1 MVKTISFIGF
11 LSLAFVFNAYAHD
24 SDRINQLEKE
34 IQDIKF
40 RLSRL
45 ETFPGNKGKAQ
56 EPVTS
61 SDGWR
66 SVTNWRSLA
75 TDMGES
81 DVRRILGEPDR
92 IDGGGVAF
100 WYYQNNGSV
109 TFLSGKVRSWKE
121 PRN

>member
-1 MVKTISFIGF
+1 MIKAFVTIGF
-11 LSLAFVFNAYAHD
+11 LSLAVAFNANAHD
-24 SDRINQLEKE
+24 SDRISQLEKE
-34 IQDIKF
+34 LQDIKF

-45 ETFPGNKGKAQ
+45 ETLPGNQSKAQ

-66 SVTNWRSLA
+66 SVTNWRKLIQ
-75 TDMGES
+75 DMSES

-100 WYYQNNGSV
+100 WYYQNKGSV
-109 TFLSGKVRSWKE
+109 TFISGKVQSWKE